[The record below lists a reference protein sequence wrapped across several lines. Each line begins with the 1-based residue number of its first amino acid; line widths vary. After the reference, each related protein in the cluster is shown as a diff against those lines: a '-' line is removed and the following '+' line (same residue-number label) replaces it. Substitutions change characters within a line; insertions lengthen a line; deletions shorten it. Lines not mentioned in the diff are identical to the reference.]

1 MSTECTKDCD
11 TNSPVTSND
20 AKGLVRVIG
29 RWSLAALVIN
39 SIIGSGIFGLP
50 SLAAG
55 LLGTRSPLAVLLAG
69 AAVAPVIACYAEVAT
84 YFTQAGGPYLWT
96 RTAFGPLIGL
106 ETGWLLWLVRLT
118 APAANANLF
127 VNYLAEFWPAAKE
140 PVPRVFVLTVLL
152 GLLALVNYRGVRA
165 GTQVSNVFTVAKL
178 LPLVIIIVAGLVYAL
193 TGHQA
198 SFAMK
203 APSETKAWL
212 QTILLFIFAYGGFEG
227 ALIVMAEAREP
238 RRDAPIAL
246 FVALI
251 TCTLVYTLIQW
262 VVIRVLADPVH
273 SDRPLADVAQLLMGR
288 GGAVLVSLG
297 ALVSMYGY
305 LSANML
311 SVPRITFAFAEEGD
325 FPPLFA
331 TVHPRFHTPYFS
343 IIVFAVLTW
352 LFALIGSFSWNVT
365 LSAVARLFFY
375 AFGCA
380 ALPVLR
386 RKQPG
391 SAWFRLPAAMFFVS
405 VAILVCIVLA
415 TRIDLGGIVIVAV
428 TMLVAMLNWLVVR
441 KRKTP
446 ATRPS

>member
-1 MSTECTKDCD
+1 MSTECPGDYD

-29 RWSLAALVIN
+29 RWSLTALVIN

-84 YFTQAGGPYLWT
+84 YFTEAGGPYLWT

-140 PVPRVFVLTVLL
+140 PLPRVFVLTVLL
-152 GLLALVNYRGVRA
+152 GLLALINYRGVRA

-178 LPLVIIIVAGLVYAL
+178 LPLLIIIVAGLVYAL

-198 SFAMK
+198 SFAME
-203 APSETKAWL
+203 APSETRAWL
-212 QTILLFIFAYGGFEG
+212 QTVLLFIFAYGGFEG

-251 TCTLVYTLIQW
+251 TCTLVYTLTQW

-311 SVPRITFAFAEEGD
+311 SVPRITFAFAEERD
-325 FPPLFA
+325 FPPIFA
-331 TVHPRFHTPYFS
+331 TIHPRFHTPYFS

-386 RKQPG
+386 RKRPG
-391 SAWFRLPAAMFFVS
+391 GGWFRLPAAMFFVS

-415 TRIDLGGIVIVAV
+415 TRIDLGGIVIVAL

-441 KRKTP
+441 KRKHP

>member
-1 MSTECTKDCD
+1 
-11 TNSPVTSND
+11 VTSND

-50 SLAAG
+50 SPAAA
-55 LLGTRSPLAVLLAG
+55 LLGTRSPFAVLLAG
-69 AAVAPVIACYAEVAT
+69 AAVAPIIACYAEVSS

-96 RTAFGPLIGL
+96 RAAFGSLIGL

-127 VNYLAEFWPAAKE
+127 VSYLAEFWPAVKQ
-140 PVPRVFVLTVLL
+140 PLPR
-152 GLLALVNYRGVRA
+152 LLALTLLLGVLALINYRGVRA
-165 GTQVSNVFTVAKL
+165 GTQVSNAFTVAKL
-178 LPLVIIIVAGLVYAL
+178 LPLFIVVAAGILYAAS
-193 TGHQA
+193 GHQA
-198 SFAMK
+198 IFTSTPA
-203 APSETKAWL
+203 ADTDAWL
-212 QTILLFIFAYGGFEG
+212 KTILLFVFAYGGFEG
-227 ALIVMAEAREP
+227 ALVVMAEARDP
-238 RRDAPIAL
+238 RRDAPFAL
-246 FVALI
+246 ITALI
-251 TCTLVYTLIQW
+251 TCALLYTLAQW

-273 SDRPLADVAQLLMGR
+273 SDRPLADVARLVLGR
-288 GGAVLVSLG
+288 GGAALVSLG

-311 SVPRITFAFAEEGD
+311 SVPRITYAFAEEGD
-325 FPPLFA
+325 FPRVFA
-331 TVHPRFHTPYFS
+331 AVHARFHTPYFS

-386 RKQPG
+386 RKRPG
-391 SAWFRLPAAMFFVS
+391 GAWFRLPGGMAWVGI
-405 VAILVCIVLA
+405 AILVCVVLA
-415 TRIDLGGIVIVAV
+415 TRIELSGLLIVVA
-428 TMLVAMLNWLVVR
+428 TMLAAMINWLVVR
-441 KRKTP
+441 KRR
-446 ATRPS
+446 RPDSAVSA

>member
-1 MSTECTKDCD
+1 MSTECPKDCD

-203 APSETKAWL
+203 APSETRAWL

-251 TCTLVYTLIQW
+251 TCTLIYTLTQW
-262 VVIRVLADPVH
+262 VVVRVLADPVH

-325 FPPLFA
+325 FPPIFA

-391 SAWFRLPAAMFFVS
+391 GAWFRLPAAMFFVS